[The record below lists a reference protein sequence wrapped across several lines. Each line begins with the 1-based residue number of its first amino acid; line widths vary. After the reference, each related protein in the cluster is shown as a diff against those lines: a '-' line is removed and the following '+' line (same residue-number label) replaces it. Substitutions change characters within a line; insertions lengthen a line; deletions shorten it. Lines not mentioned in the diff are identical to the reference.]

1 MKWCYSWKVSDL
13 EQKGGNNI
21 ILSKKRF
28 DNQDK
33 VRNFTLIKNESFY
46 MNTIQEYIELLAARN
61 EQIRKLQER
70 ISGLETE

>member
-1 MKWCYSWKVSDL
+1 MKWCYPWKVSDL
-13 EQKGGNNI
+13 EQKGGNDI

-28 DNQDK
+28 DNQGK
-33 VRNFTLIKNESFY
+33 VRNFTLIKNKSFY

-61 EQIRKLQER
+61 VQIRELQER